1 MTPHHL
7 NNPLLQNHVK
17 FTECHFR
24 KQTVQ
29 QRVKLIFCQP
39 LVLGSLEIY
48 KFKTYMIKPPESTKS
63 KARNKISKCSYMHM
77 TMKPKDQAFQYP
89 LQNHTAKARQD
100 RQFTQYLQKLFNNI
114 IIIIMIDSQNPTYKA
129 MSLAKQWQQTSIQ
142 SHCHG

>member
-1 MTPHHL
+1 
-7 NNPLLQNHVK
+7 
-17 FTECHFR
+17 
-24 KQTVQ
+24 
-29 QRVKLIFCQP
+29 
-39 LVLGSLEIY
+39 
-48 KFKTYMIKPPESTKS
+48 
-63 KARNKISKCSYMHM
+63 
-77 TMKPKDQAFQYP
+77 MKPKDQAFQYP